1 MFTNLS
7 GAYSRPT
14 DAFPEAD
21 LSRSS
26 SPCLMPRRKS
36 LESGATT
43 ELALSGT
50 DGSTHPPSS
59 GESGAN
65 VEIGA
70 RLYGSIN
77 AELKVRIRFPPAES
91 QVRTRLSREFAFL
104 GREAAVFRGCP
115 GRDERPGSAETR
127 GRGNIWPK
135 GGDISVG
142 PYSSTCAYRLCHP
155 KDGRDEP

>member
-7 GAYSRPT
+7 GADSRPT
-14 DAFPEAD
+14 NAFPEAD
-21 LSRSS
+21 LSRAS

-36 LESGATT
+36 PESGATT

-77 AELKVRIRFPPAES
+77 AELKVRIRFAPAGS
-91 QVRTRLSREFAFL
+91 LRTF
-104 GREAAVFRGCP
+104 
-115 GRDERPGSAETR
+115 RPGAA
-127 GRGNIWPK
+127 
-135 GGDISVG
+135 GDRRRVLR
-142 PYSSTCAYRLCHP
+142 P
-155 KDGRDEP
+155 